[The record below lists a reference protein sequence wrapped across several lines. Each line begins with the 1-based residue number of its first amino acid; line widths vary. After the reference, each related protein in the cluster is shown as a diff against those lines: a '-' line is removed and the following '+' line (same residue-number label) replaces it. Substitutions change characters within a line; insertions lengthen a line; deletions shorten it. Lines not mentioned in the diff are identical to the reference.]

1 MSTQMNLQGVKC
13 PVNFIKIRLE
23 LEKMK
28 AGEILEVIID
38 DGEPIDSVPRS
49 LQLEGFEVCR
59 QEPFGENGWLVC
71 VKK

>member
-1 MSTQMNLQGVKC
+1 MNLQGVKC

-28 AGEILEVIID
+28 AGEVLEVIID

-49 LQLEGFEVCR
+49 LQLEGYEVSG
-59 QEPFGENGWLVC
+59 QEPCGEGWRIF